1 MRALVH
7 PDRGEMQL
15 DTVLSALSDPLRRR
29 IVGQLADGPNDQTCS
44 DFQLPV
50 SKSTSTHHFRVLR
63 EAGVIEQHY
72 RGTSILNTL
81 RATDLEARF
90 PGLLQAVLQATRDET
105 PSSTPKRL

>member
-7 PDRGEMQL
+7 PDRGELQL

-29 IVGQLADGPNDQTCS
+29 IVGQLADGPDDQACS
-44 DFQLPV
+44 AFQLPV

-63 EAGVIEQHY
+63 EAGLIEQHY

-90 PGLLQAVLQATRDET
+90 PGLLQAILQATRHEA
-105 PSSTPKRL
+105 PSPTAERL